1 MKIDITFDF
10 DSQDITPATIRELLT
25 NEDMLR
31 SLEQVVDRIQRELTG
46 VCCDEHHQAPHIT
59 VLGSQSGSLQ
69 LDITGCCEAIVMR
82 AKTLFKGELAQTA
95 YFRPDMDLLVHI
107 AGSRQPLRFNFQSI
121 DMLIIGRR
129 DPDIGEEP
137 DIDLH
142 DFGAVEKGISRRHA
156 AIFWQN
162 GALHVADEGSANGT
176 YLNGDQMI
184 PHRAYLI
191 RNGDLVTLGGLEL
204 RVWLE

>member
-1 MKIDITFDF
+1 MKIEIKFDF
-10 DSQDITPATIRELLT
+10 DSRDITPAAVREILSNDT
-25 NEDMLR
+25 MLQ
-31 SLEQVVDRIQRELTG
+31 SLEQIVDRIQRELAN
-46 VCCDEHHQAPHIT
+46 VHCQEHNQEPRIT
-59 VLGSQSGSLQ
+59 VLGSPTGNLQ
-69 LDITGCCEAIVMR
+69 LDISGCCEAIVKQ
-82 AKTLFKGELAQTA
+82 AKALFKGELAQTA
-95 YFRPDMDLLVHI
+95 YFRPDMDLVIHI
-107 AGSRQPLRFNFQSI
+107 AGSRQPLVFSFQSI

-162 GALHVADEGSANGT
+162 GALHVADEGSSNGT
-176 YLNGDQMI
+176 YLNGERMTA
-184 PHRAYLI
+184 HRAYLM
-191 RNGDLVTLGGLEL
+191 RNGDLLTLAGLDL